1 MPSASPNGCDLLDVH
16 QRALVLQ
23 FQCAGCDEEGPPADL
38 DVDNL
43 FVYDTAA
50 RKLTCKV
57 QSTRERQQ
65 QAADLMFASMTRAVG
80 GKIVDNEEAG
90 ALLQCGNDAFQP
102 MDACAAEEILRTFA
116 ARVHDTPSWA
126 AVGGFVMGYLHSRFG
141 DDALNAVLLTYVE
154 RIP

>member
-1 MPSASPNGCDLLDVH
+1 MPSASPNGYDLLDVH

-23 FQCAGCDEEGPPADL
+23 FRCAGCDEEGPPAEL
-38 DVDNL
+38 DVDDL
-43 FVYDTAA
+43 FVYDATT

-65 QAADLMFASMTRAVG
+65 QAADLMFASMTRAVDS
-80 GKIVDNEEAG
+80 KIVDNEDAG
-90 ALLQCGNDAFQP
+90 ALLQCKNDTFQP
-102 MDACAAEEILRTFA
+102 MDACTAETILRAFA

-126 AVGGFVMGYLHSRFG
+126 AVGGFVVGYLHSRFG